1 MTGNHFWHQD
11 HSAASLMTSEGGRA
25 GGCGLHLRRWGR
37 GSAIQRGGVAT
48 GCEVNE
54 VHRCEARWPAEMDT
68 VRVAV
73 SQWEGSGESGQSGA
87 HPPELR
93 APSGLCVVLLVGY
106 NGRKR
111 SKEFPTRSPKHR
123 EPEEVPLPEGVQI
136 DIHVSLLMCFLG
148 LRLSGEGR
156 RGRRAELPGA
166 GSPQSARTQNKGIFL
181 GGAC

>member
-1 MTGNHFWHQD
+1 M
-11 HSAASLMTSEGGRA
+11 
-25 GGCGLHLRRWGR
+25 
-37 GSAIQRGGVAT
+37 GGVRR
-48 GCEVNE
+48 V
-54 VHRCEARWPAEMDT
+54 WAEWSPPY
-68 VRVAV
+68 RA
-73 SQWEGSGESGQSGA
+73 QGS
-87 HPPELR
+87 LR
-93 APSGLCVVLLVGY
+93 ALCSSVGY

-123 EPEEVPLPEGVQI
+123 EPEEAPLPEGVQI
-136 DIHVSLLMCFLG
+136 DIHVSLLMGFLG